1 MAMKF
6 LCGIMALSGLQLIAG
21 SAFADLSIT
30 GNWMERVTSAN
41 LIRGAGSN
49 LIHEFVSAP
58 GGTTLTISNLPPGS
72 TWRLFAR
79 KADSTWKDK
88 LLIHVRRTSGE
99 SAKIRGGD
107 AYVQITNA
115 DTEIF
120 SGTGNQ
126 AGIALQTKLSGM
138 SIKIP
143 PDTYSTSII
152 FTLQ

>member
-1 MAMKF
+1 MK
-6 LCGIMALSGLQLIAG
+6 LRSGIIALSGLQLIAG
-21 SAFADLSIT
+21 SAFADLSVN
-30 GNWMERVTSAN
+30 GNWVERVTSAN
-41 LIRGAGSN
+41 LTKGAGSN

-88 LLIHVRRTSGE
+88 LLIHVRRTSGG
-99 SAKIRGGD
+99 SATIKGGD
-107 AYVQITNA
+107 AYIQITNA

-126 AGIALQTKLSGM
+126 AVIALQTKLSGM

-143 PDTYSTSII
+143 PDTYSTSLI